1 MDWWKEVAKM
11 CLNIAVLALGVFVFG
26 YLTNP
31 QWNWKYVVFGMGTIA
46 LALTMSR
53 LLWKRGERKD
63 G

>member
-31 QWNWKYVVFGMGTIA
+31 QWNWKYVIFGMGMTA
-46 LALTMSR
+46 LALAMSR